1 MKQKTNKP
9 KFSFALE
16 IITIPSYLIIIK
28 LIITYRLVN
37 PAIPYESL
45 EFNGKRILIKDVIIK
60 ASNNVI
66 QITEYKLMGIPH

>member
-1 MKQKTNKP
+1 MVTMKTNKP

-37 PAIPYESL
+37 PAIPYENL
-45 EFNGKRILIKDVIIK
+45 EFNGKRILIKDVIIGILK
-60 ASNNVI
+60 NTI
-66 QITEYKLMGIPH
+66 MEYL